1 MGIESSST
9 AKIKQRHLKFMKVFK
24 NNYKLESHATDDIF
38 GIVNLYE
45 NTNTGVV
52 EVLEKTLSYSN

>member
-1 MGIESSST
+1 
-9 AKIKQRHLKFMKVFK
+9 MKVFK